1 MNIELLDAIGTI
13 LMYAILALLAWTVRK
28 VGKEKMVDIFKQFQ
42 IWVAAMEQ
50 IGEIKG
56 WDGEKK
62 FYEVFEKAKEK
73 YPKLKSIEIQDL
85 IEAAVYIIKN
95 KGDKLKEKWEEL
107 E

>member
-13 LMYAILALLAWTVRK
+13 LMYVVVAIMGWLVVTFGKGK
-28 VGKEKMVDIFKQFQ
+28 VEDVFKQFQ
-42 IWVAAMEQ
+42 IWVAAVEQ
-50 IGEIKG
+50 IGKLKG

-73 YPKLKSIEIQDL
+73 YPKLQSIEIQDL
-85 IEAAVYIIKN
+85 IEAAVYIITN